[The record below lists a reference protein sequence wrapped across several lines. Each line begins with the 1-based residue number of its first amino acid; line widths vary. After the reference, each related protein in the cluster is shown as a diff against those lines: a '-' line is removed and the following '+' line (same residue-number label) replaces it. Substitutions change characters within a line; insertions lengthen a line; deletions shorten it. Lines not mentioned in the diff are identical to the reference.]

1 MSHNKKAFIIC
12 AAVSVVIYSLSLAS
26 VGNQDYSYIKNIPG
40 EEQKL
45 NAWVT
50 ATMLQGN
57 WTMLDAQQ
65 TKLENTWG
73 KIDIRLLPGIDP
85 SRLTGVI
92 QPAKNTYI
100 PIHPTQPSPSP
111 KTEDPEQSQ
120 TVDESVSPDIKK
132 VRIKKQD
139 PAETPDPSL
148 TADENIQNIETPQ
161 KIESKTPTDQ
171 IPEANL
177 PTQVYRSPVYETQQ
191 SQAESQSE

>member
-1 MSHNKKAFIIC
+1 MSHNRKAFIIG
-12 AAVSVVIYSLSLAS
+12 AVVCVIIYSLSLAS

-73 KIDIRLLPGIDP
+73 KIDIRLVPGIDP

-92 QPAKNTYI
+92 QPAKNTYSN
-100 PIHPTQPSPSP
+100 PYPKEPSPT
-111 KTEDPEQSQ
+111 KKEDPEQSQ
-120 TVDESVSPDIKK
+120 TVDESVSPEIRK

-139 PAETPDPSL
+139 PTATPDPSL
-148 TADENIQNIETPQ
+148 PAYENTENGETPQ

-177 PTQVYRSPVYETQQ
+177 PTQVYRSPVYETQASEAQ
-191 SQAESQSE
+191 SNSE